1 MGYKKN
7 NRSRNYSDRRRERGN
22 KSERPERSERRERKH
37 FVSQKDIQENE
48 NAIRAFK
55 AKIPLCECC
64 GKQIIDVADAITS
77 KETGNPVH
85 FDCILEKISERE
97 KLGANEK
104 IAYIGQGKFAVLH
117 FENMHDLRKF
127 TIKKTI
133 EWENQDVRS
142 DWRTEM
148 ASLYSQIK

>member
-7 NRSRNYSDRRRERGN
+7 SRSRNCGERRRERGG
-22 KSERPERSERRERKH
+22 RPERTERRERRS
-37 FVSQKDIQENE
+37 FVSQRDIQETE
-48 NAIRAFK
+48 SAIRAFK
-55 AKIPLCECC
+55 ASIPLCECC

-85 FDCILEKISERE
+85 FDCILEKIGERE
-97 KLGANEK
+97 RLGANEK
-104 IAYIGQGKFAVLH
+104 ITYIGQGKFAVLC
-117 FENMHDLRKF
+117 FENMRDLRKF

-133 EWENQDVRS
+133 EWENQDERS
-142 DWRTEM
+142 GWRVEM